1 VGLLLLPL
9 VAHAEPPAID
19 AQAFKPSPFFED
31 LFTVGKAEVPSPY
44 LWNFGL
50 MANYQNDPL
59 VLRMDGKQVRSV
71 LTHQLTGDLLVAGR
85 LGDWFAF
92 GAALPVI
99 LYQSG
104 EGLPGGSEPRPV
116 GIGDLRIYPRLH
128 LLRLLADRFA
138 LAFTP
143 ILSLP
148 TGQLVDP
155 FMGRPN
161 ATLLP
166 ELEASFDLGGAGV
179 AFDLGWLITENQTAL
194 NLDLVDELK
203 FKLGGWFDLTER
215 FTLIG
220 EVAGATPITAPLAE
234 ITEAPLEFLGGGRYR
249 LLPGLDLR
257 FGAGAGTTTG
267 YASPDFRLFA
277 GLQRGRPLPTA
288 PPPPVG
294 DRDGDGLVDAVDRCP
309 DDPEDRDD
317 FQDEDG
323 CPDPDN
329 DGDGVLDPWVANQG
343 LLARYAQLGRGQ
355 DACPDVPEDRDGF
368 KDEDG
373 CPDPDDDDDGVLD
386 PWVTAQGQLA
396 RYRTLGQ
403 GSDRCPRVPEDRDG
417 FQDEDGC
424 PDPDNDKDG
433 ICDPWVATRPEAER
447 TSITCK
453 GSDECPLEPET
464 VNGIEDEDGCPDK
477 LVKIEGKK
485 ILILQ
490 KVLFYYNKTQIKPE
504 SFPLLDEVTRT
515 ILDNPQL
522 SKIEVA
528 GHTDTRGHA
537 DLNRRL
543 ADGRARAVRDYLVQH
558 GVAPARLI
566 SRGYGE
572 DRPLVRPEQSE
583 EDYQTNRRVEFTI
596 LEQN

>member
-1 VGLLLLPL
+1 MPQRPRGRGREPADTHPALPPVPAGAGRPAAGAARSPRTLGLVVGLLLLPL

-329 DGDGVLDPWVANQG
+329 DGDGVLDGADRCPTEKETINGVA
-343 LLARYAQLGRGQ
+343 
-355 DACPDVPEDRDGF
+355 DD
-368 KDEDG
+368 DG
-373 CPDPDDDDDGVLD
+373 CPDQGESRVRVTTDKVEILD
-386 PWVTAQGQLA
+386 RVYFDTAKD
-396 RYRTLGQ
+396 TLQ
-403 GSDRCPRVPEDRDG
+403 ERS
-417 FQDEDGC
+417 F
-424 PDPDNDKDG
+424 G
-433 ICDPWVATRPEAER
+433 ILRQVATTLKAHPEIRRVRVE
-447 TSITCK
+447 
-453 GSDECPLEPET
+453 
-464 VNGIEDEDGCPDK
+464 
-477 LVKIEGKK
+477 
-485 ILILQ
+485 
-490 KVLFYYNKTQIKPE
+490 
-504 SFPLLDEVTRT
+504 
-515 ILDNPQL
+515 
-522 SKIEVA
+522 
-528 GHTDTRGHA
+528 GHTDNQGDPEMNV
-537 DLNRRL
+537 DLSER
-543 ADGRARAVRDYLVQH
+543 RARRVAEFLLGEGVQ
-558 GVAPARLI
+558 PDQLE
-566 SRGYGE
+566 SRGYGAKVPI
-572 DRPLVRPEQSE
+572 DSNKTTTGRAN
-583 EDYQTNRRVEFTI
+583 NRRVEFLI
-596 LEQN
+596 LEGADSSAVQDPQGASR